1 MLKSDTSKKIA
12 NNTVYQFLGKFV
24 SMTFTVIA
32 TMIITRFY
40 GRDGYGQFNLM
51 QNFPA
56 LFFIISDFGFNAVA
70 TKHLSEKWGDSE
82 KYLNNILSIRI
93 LLSVILIAVSAVSLI
108 YLPYSSEL
116 RFGITLGLLT
126 ILTQSLYATTNII
139 FQVKLRYDLSVA
151 GSVLGSVVTLVLV
164 LLTSFFHS
172 KLVWVNFSYVIGGF
186 VSFFI
191 LVAFLRKLNV
201 KINLSWNTKL
211 WRQLLITSLPLGLM
225 FIFSQINFKADSI
238 LISLLS
244 LPKSLGFNSNDSVA
258 LYGLPYKV
266 FEVSLVVPTFFMNS
280 VYPVMVV
287 HMIESKDKLKQIFLK
302 SLQILFFAGIVIGI
316 LGYIFSPLAIKILG
330 GNAFLPSIYVLRVL
344 LGGVII
350 FYITQP
356 IAWLIVT
363 LGKPIYLPF
372 IYLTSA
378 VFNVV
383 ANFLFIPKYSFYAS
397 AHITWI
403 SELLILI
410 MLSVAARRAWK
421 LKYA

>member
-1 MLKSDTSKKIA
+1 MLKSDTSRKIA
-12 NNTVYQFLGKFV
+12 GNTVYQFIGKFV

-51 QNFPA
+51 QNFPT
-56 LFFIISDFGFNAVA
+56 LFFIISDFGFNAIA
-70 TKHLSEKWGDSE
+70 TKHLSEKWEDSE
-82 KYLNNILSIRI
+82 KYLNNILSLRI
-93 LLSVILIAVSAVSLI
+93 LLSFLFIAISSIALI
-108 YLPYSSEL
+108 YLPYSQEL

-139 FQVKLRYDLSVA
+139 FQVKLRYDLSVT
-151 GSVLGSVVTLVLV
+151 GSILGSIVTLILV
-164 LLTSFFHS
+164 LLTSFFHT
-172 KLVWVNFSYVIGGF
+172 KLVWVNFSYIIGGF
-186 VSFFI
+186 VTFFI
-191 LVAFLRKLNV
+191 LVTFLRRLNV
-201 KINLSWNTKL
+201 KINLSWDTRL

-244 LPKSLGFNSNDSVA
+244 LPKNLSFNSNDSVA

-280 VYPVMVV
+280 VYPVLVI
-287 HMIESKDKLKQIFLK
+287 HMIESKNKLKLTFLK
-302 SLQILFFAGIVIGI
+302 SLRILFFAGIIIAI
-316 LGYIFSPLAIKILG
+316 LGYIFSPFVIKILG
-330 GNAFLPSIYVLRVL
+330 GNAFIPSIYVLRVL

-350 FYITQP
+350 FYVTQP

-363 LGKPIYLPF
+363 LGKPIYLPA
-372 IYLTSA
+372 IYLISA
-378 VFNVV
+378 IFNVV
-383 ANFLFIPKYSFYAS
+383 ANLILIPKYSFYAS

-410 MLSVAARRAWK
+410 MLLVAARRAWK

>member
-12 NNTVYQFLGKFV
+12 ANTVYQFIGKFV
-24 SMTFTVIA
+24 SMTFTIIA

-56 LFFIISDFGFNAVA
+56 LFFIISDFGFNAIA
-70 TKHLSEKWGDSE
+70 TKHLSEKWEDSE
-82 KYLNNILSIRI
+82 KYLNNILSLSI
-93 LLSVILIAVSAVSLI
+93 LLSIILIAVSSISLI
-108 YLPYSSEL
+108 YLPYSPEL

-151 GSVLGSVVTLVLV
+151 GYILGSAVTLILV
-164 LLTSFFHS
+164 LLTAFFHT

-191 LVAFLRKLNV
+191 LAVFLRKLNV
-201 KINLSWNTKL
+201 KINLNLDIRL

-225 FIFSQINFKADSI
+225 FIFSQINFKTDSI

-244 LPKSLGFNSNDSVA
+244 LPKNLGFNSNDSIA

-280 VYPVMVV
+280 VYPVLVV
-287 HMIESKDKLKQIFLK
+287 HMVESKNKLKQTFLK
-302 SLQILFFAGIVIGI
+302 SLQILFFAGILTGI
-316 LGYIFSPLAIKILG
+316 SGYIFSPLIIKILG
-330 GNAFLPSIYVLRVL
+330 GNAFVPSIYVLRVL

-356 IAWLIVT
+356 VAWLIVT
-363 LGKPIYLPF
+363 LGKPVYLPF
-372 IYLTSA
+372 IYLIGA
-378 VFNVV
+378 VFNVT
-383 ANFLFIPKYSFYAS
+383 ANLILIPKYSFYSS

-403 SELLILI
+403 SELLILV
-410 MLSVAARRAWK
+410 MLSISALRAWK